1 MKQFSVKI
9 INPDSKKEIN
19 FNENFEYKFFK
30 DIPDLFLEDGNSL
43 TKIQSDFYNDVK
55 FPNYDNVED
64 FGSLLD
70 KSRRSIFVK
79 KLDDEIPM
87 GSNILEAGCGTG
99 QLSIALSRYARQIY
113 GIDLSKGSL
122 IEAKQF
128 INSND
133 IKSVHLFRMNIF
145 KLFFEE
151 NTFDVIISN
160 GVLHHTYNP
169 KLAFSKLV
177 RVLKPGGIIVIGLY
191 HRYGRIIQK
200 IRQSLIKNFGDS
212 FKFLDKRFREKIS
225 YKKKYAWFLDQYK
238 NPSETTHT
246 YLEVLNWFKVENIEF
261 LSSIPFDFN
270 PENKLFQKREAKNR
284 FEIFL
289 NEISLAFNLNQI
301 YQEGSFFVMIGKKL

>member
-55 FPNYDNVED
+55 FPNYDDVED

-99 QLSIALSRYARQIY
+99 QMSIVLSRYARQIY

-200 IRQSLIKNFGDS
+200 IRQGLIKNFGDS

-225 YKKKYAWFLDQYK
+225 DKKKYAWFLDQYK

-270 PENKLFQKREAKNR
+270 PENKLFQKKESKNR

-289 NEISLAFNLNQI
+289 NEISLAFNLRQI
-301 YQEGSFFVMIGKKL
+301 DEGGFFVMIGKKL

>member
-55 FPNYDNVED
+55 FPNYDNVEG

-99 QLSIALSRYARQIY
+99 QMSIALSRYARQIY

-225 YKKKYAWFLDQYK
+225 DKKKYAWFLDQYK

-289 NEISLAFNLNQI
+289 KEISLAFNLKQI
-301 YQEGSFFVMIGKKL
+301 SEGGFFVMIGKKL

>member
-9 INPDSKKEIN
+9 INPDNKKEVN

-30 DIPDLFLEDGNSL
+30 NIPDLFLEDGNSL
-43 TKIQSDFYNDVK
+43 TEIQSDFYNDVK

-99 QLSIALSRYARQIY
+99 QMSIVLSRYARQIY

-145 KLFFEE
+145 KLFFKE

-177 RVLKPGGIIVIGLY
+177 RVLKPEGIIVIGLY

-225 YKKKYAWFLDQYK
+225 NKKKYAWFLDQYK

-246 YLEVLNWFKVENIEF
+246 YLEVLNWFKTENIEF

-289 NEISLAFNLNQI
+289 NEISLAFNLRQI
-301 YQEGSFFVMIGKKL
+301 SEGGFFVMIGKKL

>member
-30 DIPDLFLEDGNSL
+30 DIPDLFLEDDSSL

-55 FPNYDNVED
+55 FPNYDDVED

-99 QLSIALSRYARQIY
+99 QMSIILSRYARQIY

-145 KLFFEE
+145 KLFFKE

-225 YKKKYAWFLDQYK
+225 DKKKYAWFLDQYK

-270 PENKLFQKREAKNR
+270 PENKLFQKREVKNR

-289 NEISLAFNLNQI
+289 KEISLAFNLKQI
-301 YQEGSFFVMIGKKL
+301 SEGGFFVMIGKKL

>member
-55 FPNYDNVED
+55 FPNYDNVEG

-145 KLFFEE
+145 KLFFKE

>member
-55 FPNYDNVED
+55 FPNYDNVEG

-225 YKKKYAWFLDQYK
+225 DKKKYAWFLDQYK

-289 NEISLAFNLNQI
+289 NEISLAFNLRQI
-301 YQEGSFFVMIGKKL
+301 SEGGFFVMIGKKL

>member
-55 FPNYDNVED
+55 FPNYDDVED

-99 QLSIALSRYARQIY
+99 QMSIVLSRYARQIY

-145 KLFFEE
+145 KLFFKE

-177 RVLKPGGIIVIGLY
+177 QVLKPGGIIVIGLY

-225 YKKKYAWFLDQYK
+225 DKKKYAWFLDQYK

-270 PENKLFQKREAKNR
+270 PENKLFQKREVKNR

-289 NEISLAFNLNQI
+289 KEISLIFNLKQI
-301 YQEGSFFVMIGKKL
+301 DEGGFFVMIGKKL

>member
-55 FPNYDNVED
+55 FPNYDNVEG

-70 KSRRSIFVK
+70 KSRRNIFVK

-87 GSNILEAGCGTG
+87 RSNILEAGCGTG

-225 YKKKYAWFLDQYK
+225 DKKKYAWFLDQYK

>member
-55 FPNYDNVED
+55 FPNYDDVED

-99 QLSIALSRYARQIY
+99 QLSITLSRYARQIY

-225 YKKKYAWFLDQYK
+225 DKKKYAWFLDQYK

-289 NEISLAFNLNQI
+289 KEISLAFNLKQI
-301 YQEGSFFVMIGKKL
+301 SEGGFFVMIGKKL

>member
-55 FPNYDNVED
+55 FPNYDDVED

-99 QLSIALSRYARQIY
+99 QMSIILSRYARQIY

-225 YKKKYAWFLDQYK
+225 DKKKYAWFLDQYK

-289 NEISLAFNLNQI
+289 NEISLAFNLRQI
-301 YQEGSFFVMIGKKL
+301 SEGGFFVMIGKKL

>member
-55 FPNYDNVED
+55 FPNYDDVED

-225 YKKKYAWFLDQYK
+225 DKKKYAWFLDQYK

-289 NEISLAFNLNQI
+289 NEISLAFNLRQI
-301 YQEGSFFVMIGKKL
+301 SEGGFFVMIGKKL

>member
-99 QLSIALSRYARQIY
+99 QMSIVLSRYARTIY

-200 IRQSLIKNFGDS
+200 IRQSLIKIFGDS

-225 YKKKYAWFLDQYK
+225 DKKKYAWFLDQYK

-289 NEISLAFNLNQI
+289 KEISLAFNLKQI
-301 YQEGSFFVMIGKKL
+301 SEGGFFVMIGKKL

>member
-70 KSRRSIFVK
+70 KSRRNIFVK

-87 GSNILEAGCGTG
+87 RSNILEASCGTG
-99 QLSIALSRYARQIY
+99 QMSIVLSRYARQIY

-177 RVLKPGGIIVIGLY
+177 RVLKPRGIIVIGLY

-225 YKKKYAWFLDQYK
+225 DKKKYAWFLDQYK

-270 PENKLFQKREAKNR
+270 PENKLFKKREAKNR

-289 NEISLAFNLNQI
+289 NEISLAFNLRQI
-301 YQEGSFFVMIGKKL
+301 SEGGFFVMIGKKL

>member
-55 FPNYDNVED
+55 FPNYDNEEG

-99 QLSIALSRYARQIY
+99 QMSIVLSRYARQIY

-225 YKKKYAWFLDQYK
+225 DKKKYAWFLDQYK

-289 NEISLAFNLNQI
+289 NEISLAFNLRQI
-301 YQEGSFFVMIGKKL
+301 SEGGFFVMIGKKL

>member
-55 FPNYDNVED
+55 FPNYDDVED

-99 QLSIALSRYARQIY
+99 QMSIVLSRYARQIY

-225 YKKKYAWFLDQYK
+225 DKKKYAWFLDQYK

-289 NEISLAFNLNQI
+289 NEISLAFNLRQI
-301 YQEGSFFVMIGKKL
+301 SEGGFFVMIGKKL

>member
-55 FPNYDNVED
+55 FPNYDDVED

-70 KSRRSIFVK
+70 KSRKSIFVK
-79 KLDDEIPM
+79 KLDDEIPI

-99 QLSIALSRYARQIY
+99 QMSIILSRYARQIY

-128 INSND
+128 IDSND

-225 YKKKYAWFLDQYK
+225 NKKKYAWFLDQYK

-246 YLEVLNWFKVENIEF
+246 YLEVLNWFKDENIEF

-289 NEISLAFNLNQI
+289 NEISLAFNLRQI
-301 YQEGSFFVMIGKKL
+301 SEGGFFVMIGKKL

>member
-55 FPNYDNVED
+55 FPNYDDVED

-200 IRQSLIKNFGDS
+200 IRQSLIKIFGDS

-225 YKKKYAWFLDQYK
+225 DKKKYAWFLDQYK

-270 PENKLFQKREAKNR
+270 PEIKLFQKREAKNR

-289 NEISLAFNLNQI
+289 KEISLAFNLKQI
-301 YQEGSFFVMIGKKL
+301 SEGGFFVMIGKKL

>member
-55 FPNYDNVED
+55 FPNYDNVES

>member
-55 FPNYDNVED
+55 FPNYDDVED

-79 KLDDEIPM
+79 KLDEEIPM

-99 QLSIALSRYARQIY
+99 QMSIALSRYARQIY

-128 INSND
+128 INSNN

-145 KLFFEE
+145 KLFFKE

-225 YKKKYAWFLDQYK
+225 NKKKYAWFLDQYK

-289 NEISLAFNLNQI
+289 NEISLAFNLRQI
-301 YQEGSFFVMIGKKL
+301 GEGGFFVMIGKKL

>member
-1 MKQFSVKI
+1 MKQFSVKV

-55 FPNYDNVED
+55 FPNYDDMED

-99 QLSIALSRYARQIY
+99 QMSIALSRYARQIY

-225 YKKKYAWFLDQYK
+225 NKKKYAWFLDQYK

-246 YLEVLNWFKVENIEF
+246 YLEVLNWFKIENIEF

-284 FEIFL
+284 FEIFF
-289 NEISLAFNLNQI
+289 NEISLAFNLRQI
-301 YQEGSFFVMIGKKL
+301 DEGGFFVMIGKKL

>member
-55 FPNYDNVED
+55 FPNYDDVED

-99 QLSIALSRYARQIY
+99 QMSIILSRYARQIY

-128 INSND
+128 IDSND

-200 IRQSLIKNFGDS
+200 IRQGLIKNFGDN

-225 YKKKYAWFLDQYK
+225 YEKKYAWFLDQYK

-246 YLEVLNWFKVENIEF
+246 YHEVLNWFKVENIEF
-261 LSSIPFDFN
+261 LSSIPFYFN

-289 NEISLAFNLNQI
+289 NEISLAFNLRQI
-301 YQEGSFFVMIGKKL
+301 SEGGFFVMIGKKL

>member
-9 INPDSKKEIN
+9 INPDNKKEVN
-19 FNENFEYKFFK
+19 FNENFEFK
-30 DIPDLFLEDGNSL
+30 LFEDIPDLFLEDGNSL

-55 FPNYDNVED
+55 FPNYDNVEG

-87 GSNILEAGCGTG
+87 RSNILEAGCGTG
-99 QLSIALSRYARQIY
+99 QMSIVLSRYARQIY
-113 GIDLSKGSL
+113 SIDLSKGSL

-128 INSND
+128 INSNN

-145 KLFFEE
+145 KLFFKE

-225 YKKKYAWFLDQYK
+225 NKKKYAWFLDQYK

-270 PENKLFQKREAKNR
+270 PENKLFQKREAKNG
-284 FEIFL
+284 FEMFL
-289 NEISLAFNLNQI
+289 KEISLAFNSKQI
-301 YQEGSFFVMIGKKL
+301 NEGGFFVMIGKKL

>member
-55 FPNYDNVED
+55 FPNYDDVED

-99 QLSIALSRYARQIY
+99 QMSIVLSRYARQIY

-225 YKKKYAWFLDQYK
+225 NKKKYAWFLDQYK

-289 NEISLAFNLNQI
+289 NEISLAFNLQQI
-301 YQEGSFFVMIGKKL
+301 SEGGFFVMIGKKL

>member
-55 FPNYDNVED
+55 FPNYDDVED

-99 QLSIALSRYARQIY
+99 QMSIILSRYARQIY

-169 KLAFSKLV
+169 KLAFSKLI

-225 YKKKYAWFLDQYK
+225 DKKKYAWFLDQYK

-246 YLEVLNWFKVENIEF
+246 YLEVLNWFKDENIEF

-270 PENKLFQKREAKNR
+270 PENKLFQKREVKNR

-289 NEISLAFNLNQI
+289 KEISLAFNLRQI
-301 YQEGSFFVMIGKKL
+301 SEGGFFVMIGKKL

>member
-55 FPNYDNVED
+55 FPNYDNVEG

-99 QLSIALSRYARQIY
+99 QLSITLSRYARQIY

-212 FKFLDKRFREKIS
+212 FKFLDKRFRDKIS
-225 YKKKYAWFLDQYK
+225 DKKKYAWFLDQYK

>member
-55 FPNYDNVED
+55 FPNYDNVEG

-145 KLFFEE
+145 KLFFKE

-212 FKFLDKRFREKIS
+212 FKFLDKRFRDKIS
-225 YKKKYAWFLDQYK
+225 DKKKYAWFLDHIK
-238 NPSETTHT
+238 
-246 YLEVLNWFKVENIEF
+246 
-261 LSSIPFDFN
+261 IPRKQRTLILKF
-270 PENKLFQKREAKNR
+270 
-284 FEIFL
+284 
-289 NEISLAFNLNQI
+289 
-301 YQEGSFFVMIGKKL
+301 

>member
-55 FPNYDNVED
+55 FPNYDNVEG

-145 KLFFEE
+145 KLFFKE

-212 FKFLDKRFREKIS
+212 FKFLDKRFRDKIS
-225 YKKKYAWFLDQYK
+225 DKKKYAWFLDQYK

-289 NEISLAFNLNQI
+289 NEISLAFNLRQI
-301 YQEGSFFVMIGKKL
+301 SEGGFFVMIGKKL

>member
-55 FPNYDNVED
+55 FPNYDNVES

-113 GIDLSKGSL
+113 GTDLSKGSL

-225 YKKKYAWFLDQYK
+225 DKKKYAWFLDQYK

-246 YLEVLNWFKVENIEF
+246 YLEVLNWFKDENIEF

-270 PENKLFQKREAKNR
+270 PENKLFQKREVKNR

-289 NEISLAFNLNQI
+289 KEISLAFNLKQI
-301 YQEGSFFVMIGKKL
+301 SEGGFFVMIGKKL